1 MSFHDSI
8 FPLVVCAVR
17 ASKVLTREKVNI
29 KVHVSHSVVAVGTVC
44 MCVCGGGVGG
54 SGGVKHDMNL
64 ISAISLI

>member
-44 MCVCGGGVGG
+44 MCVGGGV
-54 SGGVKHDMNL
+54 GGVKHDMNL